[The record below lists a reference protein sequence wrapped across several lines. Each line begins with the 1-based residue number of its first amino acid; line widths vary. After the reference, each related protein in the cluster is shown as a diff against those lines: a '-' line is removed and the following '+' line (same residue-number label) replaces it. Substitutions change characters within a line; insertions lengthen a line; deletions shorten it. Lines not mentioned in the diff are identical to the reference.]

1 MLCNFYP
8 LFNYEIRGD
17 NSRVVTTKKQSLV
30 DNMKIFKEDIIV
42 ALATPPGE
50 GAISVIRLSGEGCAE
65 LADKVFR
72 GSVKLTEAKPNTIH
86 YGRIVNTEN
95 ETIDDVLIS
104 VFKAP
109 HSYTGED
116 SIEISAH
123 GNPLIV
129 EKIISLLL
137 EKGARA
143 AEPGEFTLRAFLS
156 GRIDLAQAEAVADV
170 ISSRTEASLRGA
182 RNQLDGLLSQKINS
196 MRESLLEALS
206 LTELELDFAEEDL
219 EFLPYEELE
228 EKIKKIIEEID
239 KLLATYSFGKVIRDG
254 INVAIVGKPNVGK
267 SSLLNYFLKEQR
279 AIVSETPGTTRDVI
293 REELNIDG
301 FLFKLFDT
309 AGIRETSDNIEKEGV
324 LRSRKAIE
332 DADVVLFLNDAT
344 EGFDEDLY
352 EKIIEFK
359 PEESVLV
366 VFNKTDIAEPQAR
379 GINISAKTGKGID
392 ELLSELKNRALGSK
406 TYSEKTAIVSNARHY
421 KALRQAKKS
430 LESAVVSIRENMT
443 QEFISVDLR
452 AAAEFLDEIIGKVTT
467 DDILNN
473 IFDKFCIGK

>member
-1 MLCNFYP
+1 
-8 LFNYEIRGD
+8 
-17 NSRVVTTKKQSLV
+17 
-30 DNMKIFKEDIIV
+30 MKIFTEDIIV

-50 GAISVIRLSGEGCAE
+50 SAISVIRLSGEDSAN
-65 LADKVFR
+65 LVDQVFR
-72 GSVKLTEAKPNTIH
+72 GSVKLYEAKPNTIH
-86 YGRIVNTEN
+86 YGKIVNSRN
-95 ETIDDVLIS
+95 EIIDDVLVS

-123 GNPLIV
+123 GNPLIM

-228 EKIKKIIEEID
+228 EKIKKIIAEID

-301 FLFKLFDT
+301 FLFKLYDT

-332 DADVVLFLNDAT
+332 DADVVLFLNDAI
-344 EGFDEDLY
+344 EGFDEELY
-352 EKIIEFK
+352 KKILEFK
-359 PEESVLV
+359 PEDSILI
-366 VFNKTDIAEPQAR
+366 VFNKTDIAEPQEH
-379 GINISAKTGKGID
+379 GINISAKTGKGIYK
-392 ELLSELKNRALGSK
+392 LLAELKNRALGSN

-421 KALRQAKKS
+421 EALRQAKKS

-443 QEFISVDLR
+443 QEFISIDLR

-473 IFDKFCIGK
+473 IFEKFCIGK